1 VIWSVGIL
9 AMKSLGNRKLFSA
22 LAILAILTMVFSTFN
37 AVPALA
43 ATIIIAASDSSST
56 WKSQATAVCTGV
68 SDQNTINTY
77 LINGN
82 TVELASGTFNVD
94 YLITM
99 QGNTHLYGQG
109 NTSIINLQSGA
120 GYISISQVSNVE
132 LDHLEISGNAW
143 YNVAAVWIYAA
154 GGTQSNFSIHDIT
167 CTALGTNDFYAY
179 AGSNGILSNLSFYNC
194 DASAPDGMGFALSGE
209 GTNPLIENVSY
220 YNCTVENA
228 GIATTRLINDGNC
241 WTTGFDL
248 AEYSGLTVNRIYVM
262 KCSVNGAWESD
273 FHLEGAPTVYNMV
286 YTGCSATNAGEK
298 VGGALFGAGF
308 LVNGT
313 TQDVVYNGNTTSSNA
328 NGDINA
334 WNGSSYTNVTPIQNE
349 IYPVGSSKT
358 ASGVTQGNCSGVI
371 INTDSTH
378 KELVLYSNNGNLV
391 NQQIELGATYIGDDG
406 NTYTFND
413 TKIVAQFTNYEVIRL
428 VKSNLSVTTSS
439 LPNGTMGVAYS
450 QTMAATGGMT
460 PYTWIITTG
469 TLPAGLT
476 LSSSGVISGTPTT
489 AGGPTSVT
497 CRVTDSASATATK
510 SLSITINSS
519 PPSITTSS
527 LWNGTVGVAYSQT
540 MAATGGTSPYTWTI
554 TTGTLPLGLTLS
566 SSGVISGT
574 PTTASGP
581 TSLTFKVTDSTGA
594 VAAKSLTITINSTTP
609 SITTSS
615 LPNGTVGVTYSQT
628 LAATGGTS
636 PYTWTIT
643 AGTLPAG
650 LSLSSSGIISGTP
663 TTAGGP
669 ASLTFRVTDSASA
682 TTTKSLSITVNY
694 AAWDVNK
701 DGTVNVLDMISI
713 SQHWDELGIPGW
725 ITQDVNGDGVVNTL
739 DMIIIG
745 QHWTA

>member
-1 VIWSVGIL
+1 
-9 AMKSLGNRKLFSA
+9 M
-22 LAILAILTMVFSTFN
+22 
-37 AVPALA
+37 
-43 ATIIIAASDSSST
+43 
-56 WKSQATAVCTGV
+56 
-68 SDQNTINTY
+68 
-77 LINGN
+77 
-82 TVELASGTFNVD
+82 
-94 YLITM
+94 
-99 QGNTHLYGQG
+99 YGQG
-109 NTSIINLQSGA
+109 DTTIINCIG
-120 GYISISQVSNVE
+120 GGIYVHNVDNVE
-132 LDHLEISGNAW
+132 LDHFKITGAISLGIIPASL
-143 YNVAAVWIYAA
+143 YIDATTSDHS
-154 GGTQSNFSIHDIT
+154 GFSIHDIKESAKGGFLVST
-167 CTALGTNDFYAY
+167 SSHQI
-179 AGSNGILSNLSFYNC
+179 SNVVFANC
-194 DASAPDGMGFALSGE
+194 DSSHPDGMGFFMDGDGFGSL
-209 GTNPLIENVSY
+209 LQDFIFY
-220 YNCTVENA
+220 DCTVENA
-228 GIATTRLINDGNC
+228 GTADTRYND
-241 WTTGFDL
+241 WVTGFDF
-248 AEYSGLTVNRIYVM
+248 AEGDNNLTVNRLSVI

-313 TQDVVYNGNTTSSNA
+313 TQDVVYNGNTASSNA

-406 NTYTFND
+406 NTYTLND
-413 TKIVAQFTNYEVIRL
+413 TKIVAQFTNYAVIRL

-450 QTMAATGGMT
+450 QTLVATGGMT
-460 PYTWIITTG
+460 PYTWTITTG

-574 PTTASGP
+574 PTTASGQ

-594 VAAKSLTITINSTTP
+594 VATKSLTITINSTTP

-615 LPNGTVGVTYSQT
+615 LPNGTVAVTYSQT